1 MSQFQEELLKI
12 QKIYQERI
20 QESISLGRVDDIH
33 NIVAEM
39 ETEMNKITALISQA
53 TNQKINATMGTA
65 PKRVFENKITNL
77 NLDNI
82 AYAADLNFFKELP
95 ERQDYLTA
103 IDQANKD
110 NAHYNARRSLLTTAM
125 RLTENVSKHFFQ
137 IVDRCRETL
146 NFNAPMEIFV
156 VQDSH
161 FNAAVMPMIDDRVII
176 FLTSSLVEKFSDD
189 EIAFVLGH
197 EMGHAMFGHV
207 NVPVNILMGYSHL
220 LSGRDLIKLKSWQRG
235 AELSAD
241 RAGLLC
247 SQDYNAACSAF
258 FKLSSGITS
267 EQFKFNVED
276 YMGQYADL
284 EFYLKNTDSQNVN
297 EVYSSHPL
305 NPIRLKAL
313 SLFKS
318 SETYSEITKKIIN
331 HKITKEHLE
340 AEIKSFMDIMEPN
353 YLDDDSKVSESIR
366 EFMFLSGYMIA
377 SANGVLEET
386 EINQISSLVNDPNAK
401 ARLAELE
408 KRNKN
413 DIIQDIYKI
422 SGKLMFDLS
431 AIQRTNIARDLFVV
445 VTADGSISTTEIDT
459 MHNICNVL
467 AISPYFIEDLIRVSN
482 IPVQTVATAP
492 EVPSEN
498 AEAIDQQSIDSALA
512 EIDALLKAS

>member
-1 MSQFQEELLKI
+1 MNQFQDELLKI
-12 QKIYQERI
+12 QKKYQERI
-20 QESISLGRVDDIH
+20 QESISLGKVEDIH
-33 NIVAEM
+33 NIVSEM
-39 ETEMNKITALISQA
+39 EIEMNKITDLINQA
-53 TNQKINATMGTA
+53 TNKIMNQNLNTE
-65 PKRVFENKITNL
+65 PKRVFDTKLTNL
-77 NLDNI
+77 NLDHI

-95 ERQDYLTA
+95 TRQDYLSA

-110 NAHYNARRSLLTTAM
+110 NSHYNARKSLLTTAM
-125 RLTENVSKHFFQ
+125 RLTENVSKPFFK

-146 NFNAPMEIFV
+146 NFKAPMEIFV
-156 VQDSH
+156 VQDSL

-176 FLTSSLVEKFSDD
+176 FLTSSLLEKFSDD

-197 EMGHAMFGHV
+197 EMGHAMFGHIT
-207 NVPVNILMGYSHL
+207 VPVNILMGYSHL

-284 EFYLKNTDSQNVN
+284 EFYLKNTDAQNVN

-313 SLFKS
+313 SLFKNS
-318 SETYSEITKKIIN
+318 DTYSDLTKKSISN
-331 HKITKEHLE
+331 KISKEDLE
-340 AEIKSFMDIMEPN
+340 SQIKSFMDIMEPN
-353 YLDDDSKVSESIR
+353 YLDDDSKVSENIR

-377 SANGVLEET
+377 SANGVLDET

-401 ARLAELE
+401 DRLLQLE
-408 KRNKN
+408 SQHKQ
-413 DIIQDIYKI
+413 DIIQNIYQVG
-422 SGKLMFDLS
+422 SKLMFDLN

-445 VTADGSISTTEIDT
+445 VTADGSISTTEIET
-459 MHNICNVL
+459 MYNICNVL
-467 AISPYFIEDLIRVSN
+467 AISPYFVEDLVRVSN
-482 IPVQTVATAP
+482 IPV
-492 EVPSEN
+492 
-498 AEAIDQQSIDSALA
+498 DQPKPAVNPLA
-512 EIDALLKAS
+512 ELDDLLKAS